1 MDAIPINHI
10 EIVDGQAVIR
20 GRRIKAKLVAAM
32 YLKAGATIDEVMEQ
46 YDLNRAEV
54 HAALAYYYDNQ
65 DTIEQSFKDAETYV
79 REVGISSD
87 ELIAKLHTRQQMKKV
102 DNPSYD

>member
-1 MDAIPINHI
+1 
-10 EIVDGQAVIR
+10 
-20 GRRIKAKLVAAM
+20 
-32 YLKAGATIDEVMEQ
+32 MEQ

-65 DTIEQSFKDAETYV
+65 DAIEQSFKDAETYV

-87 ELIAKLHTRQQMKKV
+87 ELIAKIHTRQQMKKV
-102 DNPSYD
+102 DNSSYD